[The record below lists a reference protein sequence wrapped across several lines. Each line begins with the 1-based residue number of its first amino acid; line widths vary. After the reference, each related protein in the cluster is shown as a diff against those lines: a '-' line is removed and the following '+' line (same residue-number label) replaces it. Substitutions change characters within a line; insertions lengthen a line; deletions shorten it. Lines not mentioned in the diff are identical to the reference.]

1 MASVGGKSPLIHPV
15 ILSGGS
21 GTRLWPLS
29 RTQVPKQLL
38 PLLTGKSL
46 LQETVL
52 RVHDPAH
59 FAPPLL
65 IANDAHRF
73 MIGEQLRE
81 IGVTPRALVLEPQGR
96 NTAPAICVAALM
108 LAKEAPDALM
118 LILPSDHV
126 IRHRAAFLAAVERA
140 AAAAQTGALVTF
152 GITPDRPET
161 GYGYIR
167 RGAPWP
173 KVEGCFAIGAFVE
186 KPDRARAEQM
196 LAGGDHYWN
205 SGMFLFPAKL
215 YLEELKR
222 REPAM
227 VETCT
232 KALEKAGRDLDFL
245 RLEREAFIAAR
256 SVSVDYAVMEHTK
269 AAAVVPA
276 PIGWSDVGSFDALWE
291 IGTKDTGGNVTHG
304 DVVAESTKNSYL
316 RSEHGLVAAL
326 GVEDLVV
333 IATSDAVMVAPRD
346 RAQDVKLLVQRLE
359 RDKRGE
365 AQNHPLVNRP
375 WGSFRSIHNGERVQ
389 VKHIVVKPGGRL
401 SLQFHNHR
409 AEHWVVVSGTATVTR
424 GDEVLTLEADQSTY
438 IPLGMQHRL
447 ENKGDVPVHL
457 VEVQTGGYLGEDD
470 IVRLEDSYG
479 RSSKD

>member
-1 MASVGGKSPLIHPV
+1 MAAGGGKSPLIYPV

-29 RTQVPKQLL
+29 RTQAPKQLL
-38 PLLTGKSL
+38 QLLSAKSL

-52 RVHDPAH
+52 RVQDPAR

-96 NTAPAICVAALM
+96 NTAPAICVAAMM
-108 LAKEAPDALM
+108 LVDEAPDAL
-118 LILPSDHV
+118 LLVLPSDHV
-126 IRHRAAFLAAVERA
+126 IRHRAAFLAAIERA

-173 KVEGCFAIGAFVE
+173 RVEGCFAIAEFVE
-186 KPDRARAEQM
+186 KPDRPRAEAM
-196 LAGGDHYWN
+196 LAAGDHYWN

-222 REPAM
+222 RDPAM
-227 VETCT
+227 VETCA
-232 KALEKAGRDLDFL
+232 KALEKGARDLDFL
-245 RLEREAFIAAR
+245 RLEREAFVAAR
-256 SVSVDYAVMEHTK
+256 SISIDYAVMEHTK

-276 PIGWSDVGSFDALWE
+276 PIGWSDVGSYDALWE
-291 IGTKDTGGNVTHG
+291 IGGKDAGGNVIHG
-304 DVVAESTKNSYL
+304 DVIAESTRNSYL

-326 GVEDLVV
+326 GVEDLVI

-359 RDKRGE
+359 REKRSE

-375 WGSFRSIHNGERVQ
+375 WGSYRSIHNGERVQ

-401 SLQFHNHR
+401 SLQFHHHR
-409 AEHWVVVSGTATVTR
+409 AEHWVVVSGVATVTR
-424 GDEVLTLEADQSTY
+424 GDEVLTLEPDQSTY
-438 IPLGMQHRL
+438 IPLGMHHRL
-447 ENKGDVPVHL
+447 ENKGDVAVHL
-457 VEVQTGGYLGEDD
+457 IEVQTGGYLGEDD